1 MTMSDKGMMPRD
13 SLGRMV
19 YVGDTVE
26 GLGVVDEADDGGFL
40 FFKAFLG
47 HLPVAS
53 RSVTVDLASS
63 PPRTNYVRYF
73 ADIGTREEV
82 IEASDVCVHDTWIP
96 CSTCVFEGWGE
107 SFGCRDDGCGGFD
120 EWLDTHAVI

>member
-53 RSVTVDLASS
+53 SSVTVDLASS
-63 PPRTNYVRYF
+63 PPP
-73 ADIGTREEV
+73 A
-82 IEASDVCVHDTWIP
+82 
-96 CSTCVFEGWGE
+96 
-107 SFGCRDDGCGGFD
+107 
-120 EWLDTHAVI
+120 

>member
-1 MTMSDKGMMPRD
+1 MSDKGMMPRD

-53 RSVTVDLASS
+53 SASYS
-63 PPRTNYVRYF
+63 
-73 ADIGTREEV
+73 A
-82 IEASDVCVHDTWIP
+82 
-96 CSTCVFEGWGE
+96 
-107 SFGCRDDGCGGFD
+107 GCRCRRCRDANNAYHREYYRKVIAARRRDAERKVMERVGC
-120 EWLDTHAVI
+120 L

>member
-26 GLGVVDEADDGGFL
+26 GLGDEADDGGFL

-53 RSVTVDLASS
+53 SASYS
-63 PPRTNYVRYF
+63 
-73 ADIGTREEV
+73 A
-82 IEASDVCVHDTWIP
+82 
-96 CSTCVFEGWGE
+96 
-107 SFGCRDDGCGGFD
+107 GCRCRRCRDANNAYHREYYRKVIAARRRDAERKVMERVGC
-120 EWLDTHAVI
+120 L